1 MQAPTQPRRTAG
13 FRSPEGSGEFL
24 TAINELVSSGESH
37 WQEPEPSALPVVLV
51 VGAPRSGTTVLM
63 QWLKAVGLAVPS
75 NLAAR
80 FSMNPRFAGMLQRL
94 LSDPALGYRDELAI
108 SAPDDGFS
116 STYGKTRGVLAPHEF
131 SFFFRRFFP
140 VTVGEEL
147 SPEQLAACD
156 TAGFLAGLRRFSG
169 PLQAPAAV
177 KAFLIQYHLGL
188 FHHDPAVIIIHT
200 VRHEPDNV
208 ISLLRHRR
216 LVAED
221 VNEWI
226 SVRPPEYAWLREL
239 PPAEQVAGQV
249 HFTNLH
255 IGQQLDGF
263 PQERFIRLDHGDF
276 CRHPAALHEA
286 LRARLAAAGCAW
298 DKAYEGPESFTTRH
312 YDPASAEYEET
323 TAALDRVRR
332 MAEDRGLLPL

>member
-1 MQAPTQPRRTAG
+1 
-13 FRSPEGSGEFL
+13 
-24 TAINELVSSGESH
+24 
-37 WQEPEPSALPVVLV
+37 
-51 VGAPRSGTTVLM
+51 M

-94 LSDPALGYRDELAI
+94 LSDPSLGYRDELAI

-140 VTVGEEL
+140 VSVGEEL

-156 TAGFLAGLRRFSG
+156 TAGFLAGLRRFSWS
-169 PLQAPAAV
+169 LQAPAAV
-177 KAFLIQYHLGL
+177 KALLIQYHLGL
-188 FHHDPAVIIIHT
+188 FRHDPAVIIIHT

-226 SVRPPEYAWLREL
+226 SVRPPEYAWLRDL

-255 IGQQLDGF
+255 IGQQLNGF
-263 PQERFIRLDHGDF
+263 PPERFIRLDHGDF

-286 LRARLAAAGCAW
+286 LRERLAAAGFAS
-298 DKAYEGPESFTTRH
+298 DKAYEGPAAFPEQR
-312 YDPASAEYEET
+312 YDPASEEFQV
-323 TAALDRVRR
+323 ACEALGRIQQGPPR
-332 MAEDRGLLPL
+332 